1 MWRSVF
7 HEPSRSSPRSLIT
20 PTSSSGHPPHLYY
33 ICQGPPEIDGLVSA
47 EVLYKWTGAP
57 LDMYHFGW
65 YRGTVWAPA
74 TNTQKTRHPGVNYE
88 IEYFNKDTG
97 NVLPACDGVYGRRSA
112 KYAVKLDMENWGP
125 DKQWVVIEP
134 GESTGGRS
142 GGNQDEGVTSHE
154 LMGAAV
160 AKVFNEIVFYGKVI
174 KYFPPTLHEYSGA
187 TSQELFQVRYIDG
200 DEEDFGFG
208 GTRVCDG
215 PCT

>member
-1 MWRSVF
+1 
-7 HEPSRSSPRSLIT
+7 
-20 PTSSSGHPPHLYY
+20 
-33 ICQGPPEIDGLVSA
+33 
-47 EVLYKWTGAP
+47 
-57 LDMYHFGW
+57 
-65 YRGTVWAPA
+65 
-74 TNTQKTRHPGVNYE
+74 VNYE

-112 KYAVKLDMENWGP
+112 KYAVKLDMENRGP

-174 KYFPPTLHEYSGA
+174 KYFPPT
-187 TSQELFQVRYIDG
+187 SQELFQVRYIDG
-200 DEEDFGFG
+200 DEEDLDSEELGCAMG
-208 GTRVCDG
+208 LARDH
-215 PCT
+215 PQ